1 MQRSLIA
8 IMIKIDKF
16 DNIIENI
23 NWYTI
28 IVQNFQLYAC

>member
-1 MQRSLIA
+1 
-8 IMIKIDKF
+8 MIKIDKF
-16 DNIIENI
+16 GNIIENL